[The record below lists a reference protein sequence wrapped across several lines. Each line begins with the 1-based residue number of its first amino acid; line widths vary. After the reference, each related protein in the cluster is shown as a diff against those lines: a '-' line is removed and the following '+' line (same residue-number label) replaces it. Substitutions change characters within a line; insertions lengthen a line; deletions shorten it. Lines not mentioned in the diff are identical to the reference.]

1 MLKDIT
7 LGQFFPGNS
16 LLHRLDPRTKILAA
30 VLLIVAV
37 FLAKSVF
44 AYGVLIL
51 LTVATIAIS
60 RIPVRTIL
68 KSVKPLLVIIVIT
81 AILNMF
87 FTAGAPEN
95 ILVDRQIWFIHLVIR
110 AEGIVSAVKMMLRI
124 LLLILLTS
132 VVLTY
137 TTSPIDLTDGIE
149 RLLKP
154 LSKIKVPVHTFAMM
168 MSLALRFIPT
178 LVEETDKII
187 SAQKSRGADF
197 SSGNLIRRVK
207 ALIPILIPL
216 LLSSFRRAD
225 ELALAMEC
233 RCYHGGEGKTR
244 MKILKM
250 RVRDWLFLFAAA
262 CFICVFLL
270 PEVSCSFFG
279 IGGGMT
285 FTL

>member
-7 LGQFFPGNS
+7 LGQFFPGQS
-16 LLHRLDPRTKILAA
+16 LLHRLDPRTKILATI
-30 VLLIVAV
+30 VLIVAI
-37 FLAKSVF
+37 FMAKSAI

-51 LTVATIAIS
+51 LTAALMILS
-60 RIPVRTIL
+60 RIPARTIF
-68 KSVKPLLVIIVIT
+68 KAIKPLVFIIIFT

-87 FTAGAPEN
+87 FTGGAEEN
-95 ILVDRQIWFIHLVIR
+95 VLVDTRFWFIHLVIR
-110 AEGIVSAVKMMLRI
+110 AEGVISAVKMALRI
-124 LLLILLTS
+124 ILLILLTS

-137 TTSPIDLTDGIE
+137 TTSPIDLTDAIE
-149 RLLKP
+149 RLLSP
-154 LSKIKVPVHTFAMM
+154 LAKLHVPVHTFAMM

-197 SSGNLIRRVK
+197 TSGNLIRRVK

-216 LLSSFRRAD
+216 LLSAFRRAD

-233 RCYHGGEGKTR
+233 RCYHGGKGKTR
-244 MKILKM
+244 MKVLKM
-250 RVRDWLFLFAAA
+250 RPRDFLFLVAMAA
-262 CFICVFLL
+262 FIGLHFIPTISAAQLGA
-270 PEVSCSFFG
+270 ET
-279 IGGGMT
+279 MT

>member
-16 LLHRLDPRTKILAA
+16 LLHRLDPRTKILASMI
-30 VLLIVAV
+30 LIVV
-37 FLAKSVF
+37 IFLAKSAI

-51 LTVATIAIS
+51 LTLTLMIIS
-60 RIPVRTIL
+60 RIPFKTIF
-68 KSVKPLLVIIVIT
+68 KAIKPLLFIILFT

-87 FTAGAPEN
+87 FTAGKDNN
-95 ILVDRQIWFIHLVIR
+95 ILVDTHIWFIHLVIR
-110 AEGIVSAVKMMLRI
+110 AEGVVSAVKMALRI
-124 LLLILLTS
+124 VLLILDAS

-149 RLLKP
+149 KLLSP
-154 LSKIKVPVHTFAMM
+154 LAKLHVPVHTFAMM

-178 LVEETDKII
+178 LIEETDKII

-197 SSGNLIRRVK
+197 TSGNILRRVK

-233 RCYHGGEGKTR
+233 RCYHGGKGKTR
-244 MKILKM
+244 MKIMKM
-250 RVRDWLFLFAAA
+250 GAKDWLFLAAMLL
-262 CFICVFLL
+262 FIGVRFL
-270 PEVSCSFFG
+270 PMFSIADFG
-279 IGGGMT
+279 VGGGMDFT
-285 FTL
+285 F